1 MQGLSQIQ
9 AVQASRGGVIQVQGG
24 AIKTD
29 DLLGK
34 QYGSKVEGR
43 HHGQLMCVTILSTGL
58 YYRTIQNFGGRKLWR
73 NGSLQ

>member
-9 AVQASRGGVIQVQGG
+9 AVRVSKGGVIQVQGG

-34 QYGSKVEGR
+34 QYGTKVK
-43 HHGQLMCVTILSTGL
+43 T
-58 YYRTIQNFGGRKLWR
+58 R
-73 NGSLQ
+73 NGHVTFCYY

>member
-9 AVQASRGGVIQVQGG
+9 AVRASRGGVIQVQGG

-34 QYGSKVEGR
+34 QYGSKVDII
-43 HHGQLMCVTILSTGL
+43 VS
-58 YYRTIQNFGGRKLWR
+58 
-73 NGSLQ
+73 